1 MAGIFDYRFGD
12 FLRRA
17 TKDEYK
23 RYLSQIAKL
32 PSSERT
38 VGAVDGEPYGFPGLT
53 IWMEE

>member
-1 MAGIFDYRFGD
+1 MAGIFDYRFGE
-12 FLRRA
+12 FLRKA

-38 VGAVDGEPYGFPGLT
+38 VGAVDGEPYGFPDTT

>member
-1 MAGIFDYRFGD
+1 MAGIFSYRYGD
-12 FLRRA
+12 FLRKA
-17 TKDEYK
+17 TRDEYK

-38 VGAVDGEPYGFPGLT
+38 VGVVDGERYGFPGLT